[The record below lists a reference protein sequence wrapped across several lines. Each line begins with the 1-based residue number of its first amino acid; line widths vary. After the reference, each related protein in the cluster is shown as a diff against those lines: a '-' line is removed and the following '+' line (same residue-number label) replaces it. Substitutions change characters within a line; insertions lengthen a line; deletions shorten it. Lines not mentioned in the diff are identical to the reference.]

1 MKRLSIRAKVTMWF
15 TVFMIVLNIVVFA
28 VLYVVG
34 KKESDKGLQ
43 ESAMTVVEKQCKN
56 LKWKE
61 KKQEVKVKKD
71 FKTYS
76 KGVYVSIY
84 DSEGNLVE
92 GNDTV
97 VDYGDMSLQ
106 DHKIRKVVPTEK
118 SWYQG
123 EWYVYDRQYYF
134 DQVNYVW
141 VRGMIAV
148 DLSTQNYVRWLKI
161 GVIVAPFLVFFV
173 AIGGYMI
180 ITRALKPIGEI
191 TELANQISSGD
202 NLSQRIRL
210 TKGSDEIYQLAQ
222 TYDAMLERLEAS
234 FQRERQFTSDAAHE
248 LRTPLA
254 VLQTQCEY
262 ALAGLDDQKLT
273 EELLFGMLQTTKGM
287 TTLVSQL
294 LFLSRADQGRNEL
307 QLEKVNVSELTELVA
322 LQMEGIAK
330 KKEISIETFL
340 EKKIIM
346 LVDETML
353 MRILCNVIENA
364 IKYGRM
370 GGTISISLKK
380 MEDRVELVIGD
391 NGIGMS
397 QEQMAK
403 IWDRFYQANPSRNKK
418 EGGVGLGLS
427 MVKTMVEVH
436 GGFVRVE
443 SEEGVGSTFFISLPC
458 KDA

>member
-161 GVIVAPFLVFFV
+161 GVIVVPFFVFFV

-262 ALAGLDDQKLT
+262 ALAGLDDQQLT

-370 GGTISISLKK
+370 GGTVSISLKK